1 MGWTFTNDPENVPR
15 DALRSAIGDT
25 NKDDQQLTDEHLAY
39 LLGKHSDDIILAAI
53 EACTQLAAK
62 YARDAAEAVGD
73 LQQQLALKSD
83 NYLKIAREYRKQL
96 NYESTEETP
105 RKPGYSLTA
114 IQRAPLFKRGIT
126 YPGRQ
131 MEE

>member
-1 MGWTFTNDPENVPR
+1 MTWTFGNDPEHSSR

-25 NKDDQQLTDEHLAY
+25 NKDDQQLTDEQLAY
-39 LLGKHSDDIILAAI
+39 LLGRHDDNILEAAI
-53 EACTQLAAK
+53 EASTQLAAK

-73 LQQQLALKSD
+73 LQQQLFQKSQ
-83 NYLKIAREYRKQL
+83 NYLSLAREYRKQL
-96 NYESTEETP
+96 KDENTEETP

-114 IQRAPLFKRGIT
+114 IQRDPLFKRGIT

-131 MEE
+131 LEE

>member
-1 MGWTFTNDPENVPR
+1 MSWTFTNDPENVPR

-25 NKDDQQLTDEHLAY
+25 NTNDQQLTDEQLAY
-39 LLGKHSDDIILAAI
+39 LLGRHDDNIIEAAI
-53 EACTQLAAK
+53 EACAQLAAK

-73 LQQQLALKSD
+73 LQQQLFQKSQ
-83 NYLKIAREYRKQL
+83 NYLSLAREYRKQL
-96 NYESTEETP
+96 NDENTEETP

-114 IQRAPLFKRGIT
+114 IQRTPLFKRGIT
-126 YPGRQ
+126 YPGRP